1 MRARL
6 VRAIAA
12 RRAVTFATVDDESPA
27 GSEGEGR
34 EEPMTTRAT
43 AEFLERERRP
53 ILEAAD
59 AALRRAHARHYES
72 AGEGEV
78 QRRLEA
84 LFDHLL
90 QALNERDVTGMLAYA
105 EQVAEERFNAGY
117 DLSEVQTAF
126 NALEE
131 ATWARA
137 MGELEPTELAEAL
150 GLVSTILGTG
160 KDALARRYVS
170 LATRAHVPSLDLR
183 ALFTGT
189 SGT

>member
-1 MRARL
+1 ME
-6 VRAIAA
+6 
-12 RRAVTFATVDDESPA
+12 DEPPA
-27 GSEGEGR
+27 GFGGENR
-34 EEPMTTRAT
+34 VEPMTTRTT
-43 AEFLERERRP
+43 AEFLERERFS

-90 QALNERDVTGMLAYA
+90 EALDERDVTGMLTYS

-137 MGELEPTELAEAL
+137 MGELEATELAETL

-189 SGT
+189 GGT

>member
-1 MRARL
+1 ME
-6 VRAIAA
+6 
-12 RRAVTFATVDDESPA
+12 DESE
-27 GSEGEGR
+27 SRFEGEGR
-34 EEPMTTRAT
+34 DEPMTTRTT
-43 AEFLERERRP
+43 AEFLEQERFS

-59 AALRRAHARHYES
+59 AALRRAHARHYER

-90 QALNERDVTGMLAYA
+90 QALNERDVTGMLTYA

-189 SGT
+189 GGT